1 MKRLS
6 VSIILITFLSGCT
19 GSMRR
24 VRPQGSVER
33 PTIVLWPFENRGP
46 VEMNSFGLGWLE
58 LTESLLYTRGGLDPL
73 PYRNL
78 ASLALE
84 IAGQSPSESTLL
96 ALARTMGADYLLK
109 GSYHLNT
116 SNLEIRSELF
126 DLRGRTSVQKES
138 HSVAPDQVHT
148 VPELLLKDIS
158 TELKIPAQAE
168 LLQIDLKTF
177 HDLAD
182 ARLLSRTN
190 KGAAYELL
198 RKEKVDSRLPQGR
211 DLALAL
217 YFELFPASGTYKL
230 AEQWKSDGF
239 RLQRADLV
247 RQGDLL
253 EHFGRQRLLELKYN
267 DAEAY
272 LTFAE
277 EVVKTAGLQTS
288 LLNVRILETRGS
300 LAYRRQNRMLAFSYF
315 KQAEETLERLG
326 RERTLFHIKNL
337 IGAGSVYA
345 AGEQYDLS
353 QKYFAEAR
361 TQLTALNLKESAL
374 YATVLYNLGNLR
386 LFQGDVDGALQFY
399 DESRD
404 VLLFLGLA
412 NSRLFLM
419 ITANMGAGFF
429 TAGDYENAI
438 SYLDRAAAAAPAL
451 GFRKE
456 SLYREIRYNLV
467 LAAHTY
473 TDTMATRVLNLD
485 ELPEAEAERE
495 RNKFKQGTIKKL
507 LPDFM
512 VNDPLQLPLMQ
523 LADCALPIEMP
534 VKNDIFRTGEEYRT
548 VRSYTGQYS
557 LVEQKQEVKTR
568 TFDGRLD
575 DTNVMLRDL
584 FNPDV
589 THREIRFLRSV
600 LLKGKPQP
608 DAAGTVFI
616 DIGPAVAHARFPAI
630 TSRNIARDFP
640 GMKVVAMDLPEQMRI
655 YKRHIPVYLKRQL
668 QSHKNLY
675 FLQGDGIKSLLE
687 QLRTPENWIFDDRE
701 RFDIAGETIIIR
713 AANSI
718 DIYVHWSEVEPAL
731 RQMAQDFEK
740 NPVLLFFNRGIL
752 VKPAGSVRFDVVG
765 YISIRGFHH
774 YMNILDREGEEPYRL
789 FNLVDD

>member
-1 MKRLS
+1 MKHLS
-6 VSIILITFLSGCT
+6 VTISIFLLVACSG
-19 GSMRR
+19 SQRR
-24 VRPQGSVER
+24 EKGAGTVDR
-33 PTIVLWPFENRGP
+33 PTVVLWPFENRGP
-46 VEMNSFGLGWLE
+46 VEMNSFGAGWLE
-58 LTESLLYTRGGLDPL
+58 LTEALLYSQPELDPL
-73 PYRNL
+73 PHRTL
-78 ASLALE
+78 ASMILE
-84 IAGQSPSESTLL
+84 IAGNKPSESTLL
-96 ALARTMGADYLLK
+96 ALARTMGADFLLK

-116 SNLEIRSELF
+116 TRLVIRSELF

-138 HSVAPDQVHT
+138 HTVDPEQVHT
-148 VPELLLKDIS
+148 VPDLLMNDLALELELTPKKD
-158 TELKIPAQAE
+158 

-177 HDLAD
+177 HDLSD
-182 ARLLSRTN
+182 ALMLSRNN

-198 RKEKVDSRLPQGR
+198 RKEKVDVLLPQAR

-230 AEQWKSDGF
+230 AEQWKGDGF
-239 RLQRADLV
+239 RLQRQDLA

-277 EVVKTAGLQTS
+277 EVIRTTGLQTS
-288 LLNVRILETRGS
+288 LLNVRVLETRGS

-315 KQAEETLERLG
+315 KQAEEILERLG
-326 RERTLFHIKNL
+326 REKTLFHIKNL

-353 QKYFAEAR
+353 QKYFVEAR
-361 TQLTALNLKESAL
+361 SQLTAMNLKESAL

-419 ITANMGAGFF
+419 TTANMGAAFF
-429 TAGDYENAI
+429 TASDYENAL

-456 SLYREIRYNLV
+456 SLYRDIRYNLV

-473 TDTMATRVLNLD
+473 ADAMAAKVLTLD
-485 ELPEAEAERE
+485 ELPESEAEKE
-495 RNKFKQGTIKKL
+495 RSKFKLATIKKL

-512 VNDPLQLPLMQ
+512 LSDPLNLPLMQ
-523 LADCALPIEMP
+523 LADCALPVEMP

-584 FNPDV
+584 FNPEI
-589 THREIRFLRSV
+589 THRELRFLRSV
-600 LLKGKPQP
+600 LLPGKQQP
-608 DAAGTVFI
+608 DGSGTVFI

-630 TSRNIARDFP
+630 TSRNVARDFP
-640 GMKVVAMDLPEQMRI
+640 GMKVVALDLPGQMRI
-655 YKRHIPVYLKRQL
+655 YRRHIPVYLKRQI
-668 QSHKNLY
+668 QNHKNLY

-687 QLRTPENWIFDDRE
+687 QMQVAENWIFEDRE
-701 RFDIAGETIIIR
+701 RFEITTETVIIR

-752 VKPAGSVRFDVVG
+752 VKPAGSLRFDVVG